1 MPPRKHAE
9 NEAWCAVR
17 NPALGDCRFYRSS
30 KELPQNCPWR
40 AQNPPDVHKKSK
52 QMHSSLVPRV
62 TERNGHPHILL
73 SSSPTLFSFTEQ
85 AHAFGGRTPGSDQGH
100 CLAESTTACE
110 TPTGVSRA
118 RGDNG
123 EGDASSTAFAQGGAH
138 SLSAFLQHHKSP
150 PSKLAALEWTEA
162 QQHQAQLV
170 SANVPRLLVL
180 GVRFT
185 CVRACLHRVG
195 CTENDQAVN
204 DNPTRAVV
212 DKSSDPP
219 LTHSILQSMLD
230 MKCTNTT
237 TTGGR
242 GAARVIYGE
251 VYCFSTSSL
260 QMTEM
265 GTCVD
270 VCLQEFECPGK
281 PDITAMREKLQLTRE
296 ELLNNPFIRAF
307 CAESSE
313 LQFLM
318 DRQFCGDSSVLR
330 MLRSGV
336 PRWYCLPA
344 SHEMGHLEHLMC
356 FGPCGQKVECL
367 TPLTPIVLD
376 GALGDLLKA
385 VQQHLPLECTCDEV
399 HGRENY
405 SGCQT
410 KTRLGKVCQKWNSQ
424 TPHKHEALKD
434 QDHNFCRAADGAK
447 DIWCFTTD
455 PDVRSDYCQALG
467 PKTQVVHP
475 QEVFDIVLEGSFYTP
490 TFDIAFFEGDEKL
503 EEPCVKGHQTGDI
516 QVPNAVNS
524 TVKRVKPVE
533 TDGAVS
539 GLIWEGATVG
549 ESAKGAYAICLCD
562 YTYFIGNTKICSK
575 PSDFTLHVGWLQ
587 VKGEARRGVQRR
599 ATIQQ
604 QPAGL
609 ARAFLACLNSSHA
622 GQTFNLQ
629 AGRPASLNLSGY
641 GYQEGDTV
649 SIMQTPY
656 ECDRATFTFAE
667 AMSGLI
673 QKGPEAALMIQKA
686 LEIGAATAAI
696 VSSTSVYNKEQL
708 VTMVLPEVTVYGIGT
723 FTACWRSKDNTASA
737 SAATIV
743 VSGVE
748 LRRQFYALYV
758 AKSAGVDDRPF
769 AMFIKARGDVKKP
782 GANDIYLTLVGE
794 DSCGGTVVGRSQD
807 VSEITGGKSEEM
819 KYFVAEQI
827 TVSNLSNSEG
837 STASTLGVC
846 MDTEGEKV
854 LLGYAYVSR
863 SLIYPLESLQF
874 GLEGYTGIPSYI
886 FTHSI
891 NKFSALGLHWN
902 NVQSD
907 CFYEKDLTAFFAKGD
922 FPKALSYWVGPS
934 AITVWHSSISRPSPT
949 PFAKFEVSGARA
961 VGISAT
967 TESIVFFIALTNPAR
982 IESYDMTTPA
992 NIWELSPTATT
1003 ADKLKL
1009 ESPVAMSILQGKSRT
1024 LVVVVDTKLRQ
1035 VLLLDTDLQPL
1046 ETKSVWDGMIR
1057 PLENPKSI
1065 FCIETPSR
1073 VSPEVFDCYITD
1085 PRRDRLIL
1093 LQYDTSTGSSSFVS
1107 EVSEGDDEK
1116 LTSPHVVLAH
1126 PFSGFTLIYVAEEGK
1141 AKPMLLTKPDGQS
1154 EIQLYQR
1161 LETLSA
1167 GEVDMPA
1174 ICLLQT
1180 GHDSDGLNSVWLMAF
1195 HNSYD
1200 GPFVSLVPLDTTATA
1215 PEFKYT
1221 PREWYAL
1228 GEEHKLEPS
1237 IVGEGSS
1244 SGLMGFSLNGAAQS
1258 YPFMERNVS
1267 IDKKTG
1273 TLTLSLVDIQ
1283 EGSVTVEVIGSGIVN
1298 SVHTSFSFRI
1308 GCRDGHY
1315 FKQGMCIKCPTGT
1328 FNSLA
1333 LVKESPASYFHQC
1346 RLCEGKTTTL
1356 AEGSTSNE
1364 QCLCEKGYHRDEKV
1378 DANECTPCP
1387 EGSYKDMVANSGCTG
1402 GGCPQFSVS
1411 HVVGAVSSADRK
1423 CSCLPGHYAVH
1434 ENDDLECNQVEVG
1447 YFSLGGYEAQRV
1459 QCPPFTS
1466 TNKEGG
1472 LATDITHCLCEPGFA
1487 PANSE
1492 SLQDLNSPASML
1504 KRWILLNPAYKG
1516 LDDSQVCMPCGRRHY
1531 KGRVSAEQCIEC
1543 PTNSFSSVDSPT
1555 NKSSCNM
1562 CIPGYYLTSNED
1574 LPCGECQSNHFC
1586 VGSEPSVAGLEQFAG
1601 EKVPC
1606 SENTET
1612 VEPNRQNKDPFSCMC
1627 TAGYEFKGIDFITN
1641 KVVCNPVALG
1651 EYKDS
1656 LGNLQGA
1663 SCPPGS
1669 YTLRPTSTSLADCVC
1684 NAGYYLD
1691 EESKICQ
1698 PCPVGA
1704 YCLGGLNPDTNRH
1717 SGFVQCPK
1725 NTTTKDQMSTS
1736 VSDCLC
1742 DKGFYHSSTS
1752 AASEGPSCNVCS
1764 VNSYKDWIG
1773 NEACK
1778 QCSEN
1783 SETNATGST
1792 SSAQCLCRP
1801 GYYYSSNFRECL
1813 ACKSTAKY
1821 CPGGE
1826 MDCTDD
1832 DEDCVGGK
1840 KPIQPIDCPDHT
1852 RITEGFDTPSTLDDC
1867 KCERG
1872 YAFRHVDL
1880 NLQTKVCEPCN
1891 AGSYKSTIQDINCN
1905 GLCGVSSTSLVG
1917 AQAQVQC
1924 FCEEGTYYA
1933 TGSCHTC
1940 PDGAV
1945 CSGGLSDYA
1954 ISALQKDPSYVSITS
1969 EDHVKPYSQA
1979 GYYLNKLND
1988 KLESPSDWQF
1998 LQCPIENACL
2008 KFGVCSATMT
2018 DYLCSECKYGYTNG
2032 FENDTICTACP
2043 NMVPNALLL
2052 VLYQIALL
2060 LFNIGMAY
2068 MNVAAGFNRRSI
2080 HSVVIKIAS
2089 NFITC
2094 MSVLTVV
2101 DYNQINLP
2109 TWLTSITNTVSETI
2123 TQKETSTHM
2132 MAVECLL
2139 REGFNLSY
2147 ADSFFYT
2154 MLFHALLPVCLPFLV
2169 TFLLFFLLNRFKQYY
2184 RNSIKKKLQLLEET
2198 EKYGL
2203 TSLTEQLRERYEE
2216 DRAFMMFRYIPIPG
2230 DSQWRRFTKFVEDM
2244 IPIYVTVL
2252 FFLYT
2257 ATTRHMLS
2265 LLDCKMI
2272 DFGTTHGSKYFLS
2285 SAMSVEC
2292 SVDPSKEYFKFFAL
2306 GIVGIAVW
2314 SIGIPLTATD
2324 VNGSILWPA
2333 SVIAVVFNIYHLKSQ
2348 PFDKRSYST
2357 LDNLENHSMSIWTL
2371 TICVMMAI
2379 SGSNFSGNVN
2389 LSLAIIVVV
2398 AIVLFALEVAVNLL
2412 FAYFD
2417 NVRVNRSFFGV
2428 PVLGYLFRAFARWSE
2443 KRKSWE
2449 PIVVY
2454 DVENDIIQL
2463 VAAKKQRNLK
2473 ITKKLSLSRI
2483 NSRERQY
2490 FIKVMAETLGFAVVH
2505 MKLDVIPGTFLEFVL
2520 RLGFAFQKLDEE
2532 TQENKKSLQAIEGGD
2547 IAMLAD
2553 WSHQQSKELARRDEV
2568 TKEEVAADDCLE
2580 GFFDKIE
2587 EKIAQG
2593 DIESER
2599 LADLENGLSA
2609 SELDEEEQEEDE
2621 VDAAGSEESE
2631 TEEEMGRTHKRGKQ
2645 KVPPKRRLDD
2655 KSTFKQ
2661 SAPQVERLLSELSR
2675 EEQQETRY
2683 IFDNEVMGCGIPL
2696 SELYLALLKLQ
2707 LKESASISH
2716 QFEIFRARK
2725 AAYIERV
2732 AQALRSRNRKL
2743 KLIRY
2748 TLQTAN
2754 EETADEDIAALG
2766 FTAGAFEEMKKRV
2779 DALLKEQSRMSKTL
2793 QRLRDDPDSYQG
2805 EDVDIEWMD
2814 EQQQGSTEGTK
2825 DTPDSDDREPANSD
2839 EGDEVPLSSYYR

>member
-1 MPPRKHAE
+1 
-9 NEAWCAVR
+9 
-17 NPALGDCRFYRSS
+17 
-30 KELPQNCPWR
+30 
-40 AQNPPDVHKKSK
+40 
-52 QMHSSLVPRV
+52 
-62 TERNGHPHILL
+62 
-73 SSSPTLFSFTEQ
+73 
-85 AHAFGGRTPGSDQGH
+85 
-100 CLAESTTACE
+100 
-110 TPTGVSRA
+110 
-118 RGDNG
+118 
-123 EGDASSTAFAQGGAH
+123 
-138 SLSAFLQHHKSP
+138 
-150 PSKLAALEWTEA
+150 
-162 QQHQAQLV
+162 
-170 SANVPRLLVL
+170 
-180 GVRFT
+180 
-185 CVRACLHRVG
+185 
-195 CTENDQAVN
+195 
-204 DNPTRAVV
+204 
-212 DKSSDPP
+212 
-219 LTHSILQSMLD
+219 
-230 MKCTNTT
+230 
-237 TTGGR
+237 
-242 GAARVIYGE
+242 
-251 VYCFSTSSL
+251 
-260 QMTEM
+260 
-265 GTCVD
+265 
-270 VCLQEFECPGK
+270 
-281 PDITAMREKLQLTRE
+281 
-296 ELLNNPFIRAF
+296 
-307 CAESSE
+307 
-313 LQFLM
+313 
-318 DRQFCGDSSVLR
+318 

-367 TPLTPIVLD
+367 TPLTPVVLD

-587 VKGEARRGVQRR
+587 VKGPVGPEE
-599 ATIQQ
+599 
-604 QPAGL
+604 
-609 ARAFLACLNSSHA
+609 
-622 GQTFNLQ
+622 TFNLQ

-1180 GHDSDGLNSVWLMAF
+1180 GHDSDGLSSVWLMAF

-1586 VGSEPSVAGLEQFAG
+1586 VGSEPSVAGLEQFAV

-2043 NMVPNALLL
+2043 SMVPNALLL

-2314 SIGIPLTATD
+2314 SIGIPLGAFIVLYANRKNLNSRESRLKYGFLHNGFVKKFWFWETVVFARKLSVLIVSSIFFSTATD

-2417 NVRVNRSFFGV
+2417 N
-2428 PVLGYLFRAFARWSE
+2428 
-2443 KRKSWE
+2443 
-2449 PIVVY
+2449 
-2454 DVENDIIQL
+2454 
-2463 VAAKKQRNLK
+2463 
-2473 ITKKLSLSRI
+2473 
-2483 NSRERQY
+2483 
-2490 FIKVMAETLGFAVVH
+2490 
-2505 MKLDVIPGTFLEFVL
+2505 
-2520 RLGFAFQKLDEE
+2520 KLDEE

-2587 EKIAQG
+2587 EKIAQ
-2593 DIESER
+2593 
-2599 LADLENGLSA
+2599 
-2609 SELDEEEQEEDE
+2609 
-2621 VDAAGSEESE
+2621 
-2631 TEEEMGRTHKRGKQ
+2631 
-2645 KVPPKRRLDD
+2645 
-2655 KSTFKQ
+2655 
-2661 SAPQVERLLSELSR
+2661 APQVERLLSELSR

-2839 EGDEVPLSSYYR
+2839 EGDEVPLSSYYSDSSSASDNDLKTNQHITILGMDAESWVEDSWESSARNEEAK